1 MKEIDINSMEQKK
14 CYVHY
19 NFLVYEIPTEKIPHK
34 YIGGKKKNYPIKI
47 KSTDIILCFL
57 FQCLHHA
64 IILCCQTQNIPLNFI
79 FITNLVQLI
88 PFKKDLDIL

>member
-14 CYVHY
+14 CYVHC

-57 FQCLHHA
+57 FQCLHRA
-64 IILCCQTQNIPLNFI
+64 IIFMLSNSKYPS
-79 FITNLVQLI
+79 
-88 PFKKDLDIL
+88 